1 MPTPITST
9 WRHLKLVALVASL
22 APVATYSSVAVGQ
35 VITDGP
41 KEMQGVGIVEQRGE
55 QIPLDLEFR
64 DHDGLPLTLGKIING
79 EKPVLLSLN
88 YSDCPML
95 CGQQL
100 NGLVD
105 TLVEM
110 EWDTG
115 DEFEV
120 VSVSINPR
128 ERPERAK
135 QTHRRYTQEYGRPG
149 AADGWHFLVG
159 DQDEITALADAVGF
173 HYNFIPDTGEF
184 AHAAALIVVTPDGV
198 VSRYLNGVINEPK
211 TVRLSLVEA
220 SEGKIG
226 SAFDQLFLTCF
237 VYDHTKGRYG
247 PQAVR
252 IMQFGAAV
260 TVVVLGLSLA
270 PFWLRRRRAAQANTA
285 DQLSLLNNPNENS

>member
-1 MPTPITST
+1 MSKIVPPIRT
-9 WRHLKLVALVASL
+9 LPLLVALVAMHAPL
-22 APVATYSSVAVGQ
+22 AIGQ

-41 KEMQGVGIVEQRGE
+41 QEMQGVGIVEQRGE
-55 QIPLDLEFR
+55 QIPLDLKFR
-64 DHDGLPLTLGKIING
+64 DHNGLPLQLKQIING
-79 EKPVLLSLN
+79 DKPVLLSLN

-105 TLVEM
+105 TLREM

-115 DEFEV
+115 DQFEV
-120 VSVSINPR
+120 VSVSIDPR

-135 QTHRRYTQEYGRPG
+135 QTHKRYTQEYGRPG

-159 DQDEITALADAVGF
+159 DQESITALADAVGF

-220 SEGKIG
+220 SSGKIG

-237 VYDHTKGRYG
+237 IYDHTKGRYG

-252 IMQFGAAV
+252 IMQMGAAA
-260 TVVVLGLSLA
+260 TIVVLGLTLT
-270 PFWLRRRRAAQANTA
+270 PYWLRRRRVATLVTEQNVG
-285 DQLSLLNNPNENS
+285 NEQSPTDAKI